1 MILIVDDK
9 PENIYSLRLLLESK
23 NLRVDTALSGEEALK
38 KALINDYSL
47 IILDVQMPIMD
58 GFEVAEALSGFK
70 KSKDIPIIFLSAVNT
85 NKQFITRG
93 YESGGIDYVTKPVDP
108 DILLLKV
115 NTFTKLYEQT
125 KELNEIQTTLRSEI
139 EIRKKVQAELKQKLD
154 QLHATLEA
162 LPLIAFTS
170 DLQGNIDF
178 VNGHW
183 FKYSLDKNHFPET
196 HIDDVNILEQWNNKL
211 TEEKSLELE
220 VRIKRLDS
228 DEYRSHLVKIVP
240 IKEDNV
246 ISKWIG
252 TFTDIEDQKQIER
265 KKDEFLTIASHE
277 LKTPLTSIRAYIQ
290 LLDRNLNSTENI
302 HTKKYV
308 EKAQLQ
314 VTKLNDLIAQLLDVS
329 KIENGKVKLNI
340 KPFNIK
346 NLIESSCDIID
357 QTHEGGKITIIGND
371 EPLEVYADEARIEQV
386 FINYLTNAFKYSPEN
401 KKIII
406 ERENTDNTL
415 TIKVR
420 DNGIGIPLEKQERI
434 FSKFYRVEESSFKF
448 QGLGIGLYISA
459 EIIKKHEGK
468 FGVTSSYGNGSE
480 FYFTIPIKL
489 AQ

>member
-9 PENIYSLRLLLESK
+9 PENLYSLRLLLESK
-23 NLRVDTALSGEEALK
+23 NLIVDTALSGEEALK
-38 KALINDYSL
+38 KVLINDYSL
-47 IILDVQMPIMD
+47 IILDVQMPAMD
-58 GFEVAEALSGFK
+58 GFEVAEALQGFK
-70 KSKDIPIIFLSAVNT
+70 KSKNIPIIFLSAVNT
-85 NKQFITRG
+85 NKQFITKG
-93 YESGGIDYVTKPVDP
+93 YESGGIDYISKPVDP

-125 KELNEIQTTLRSEI
+125 KELNEIQTTLRAEI
-139 EIRKKVQAELKQKLD
+139 EIRKKVQAELKKKLD
-154 QLHATLEA
+154 QLHSTLEA

-183 FKYSLDKNHFPET
+183 FKYSSDKNHFPET
-196 HIDDVNILEQWNNKL
+196 HIDDVNILDQWRSKL
-211 TEEKSLELE
+211 TLGNSLELE

-228 DEYRSHLVKIVP
+228 AEYRSHLVKVVP
-240 IKEDNV
+240 IKEDNL

-265 KKDEFLTIASHE
+265 KKDEFLSIASHE
-277 LKTPLTSIRAYIQ
+277 LKTPLTSIKAYIQ
-290 LLDRNLNSTENI
+290 LLDRNLKSTEHH

-308 EKAQLQ
+308 EKAQSQ
-314 VTKLNDLIAQLLDVS
+314 VTKLTDLIAQLLDIS

-346 NLIESSCDIID
+346 SLIESSCDIID
-357 QTHEGGKITIIGND
+357 QTHEDGKITIIGND
-371 EPLEVYADEARIEQV
+371 EPLEIYADEARIEQV
-386 FINYLTNAFKYSPEN
+386 FINYLTNAFKYSPDN

-406 ERENTDNTL
+406 ERENTDDTL

-448 QGLGIGLYISA
+448 QGLGIGLYICA

-468 FGVTSSYGNGSE
+468 FGVTSSSGNGSE
-480 FYFTIPIKL
+480 FYFSIPIKL
-489 AQ
+489 VV